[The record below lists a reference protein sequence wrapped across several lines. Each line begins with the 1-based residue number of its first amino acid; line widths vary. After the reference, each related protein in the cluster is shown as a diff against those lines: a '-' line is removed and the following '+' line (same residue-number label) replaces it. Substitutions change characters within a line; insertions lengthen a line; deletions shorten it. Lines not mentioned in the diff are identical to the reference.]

1 MSSFYPNPPLEAVPR
16 QKMKNGGAFQ
26 SGSYSSG
33 QPWSVKIDRVG
44 DLIGA
49 SLNLVGVVST
59 GDTAGSPTARVR
71 NPSQLLG
78 SNVKLTCNGKE
89 EFSAHPDF
97 LFTRAQW
104 RRGRASQLQMTSL
117 DSNDLGTNGN
127 VLPFSEQL
135 PFDFVIG
142 SQLVPYHPGVLY
154 GPDCPDIELS
164 GTWGSVGDLMTS
176 PGATQSIS
184 SASITLF
191 KDMARLQRGDASGA
205 HGLTPQQAAVGF
217 GHFRVSQPGGSDVT
231 STGAASWS
239 KDIPG
244 GRAYAALFFRAVSGS
259 SPDASD
265 APLANDAGF
274 LRVKR
279 GSDTIFEST
288 LRELKYNTAQGLPT
302 SYDRT
307 GLLVVDFLKAARAD
321 ESAILS
327 RLLLSPNGQ
336 PLTLEIDATTGTNS
350 HIDVMTEEFLDPI
363 SSAAQRYGR

>member
-1 MSSFYPNPPLEAVPR
+1 MSAFYPNPPLEAVPR
-16 QKMKNGGAFQ
+16 QRMKNGGAFQ

-49 SLNLVGVVST
+49 NLNLVGSVTT
-59 GDTAGSPTARVR
+59 GATPGTPTARRR

-78 SNVKLTCNGKE
+78 SSVKLTCNGKE

-104 RRGRASQLQMTSL
+104 RRGRASQLQQTSL
-117 DSNDLGTNGN
+117 ASADLAVAAST
-127 VLPFSEQL
+127 LSFAEQL

-142 SQLVPYHPGVLY
+142 SQLVPYHPGLLY

-164 GTWGSVGDLMTS
+164 GTWGTVGDLMTS
-176 PGATQSIS
+176 PGATQAVA

-191 KDMARLQRGDASGA
+191 KDMARLKRGPSDGSD
-205 HGLTPQQAAVGF
+205 GLTPQQAAVGF

-244 GRAYAALFFRAVSGS
+244 GRAYAALYFRAIAGS
-259 SPDASD
+259 TPDASD

-279 GSDTIFEST
+279 GSDIIFEST
-288 LRELKYNTAQGLPT
+288 LRELKYNTSQGLPT

-336 PLTLEIDATTGTNS
+336 PLTLEIDGTTGTGA
-350 HIDVMTEEFLDPI
+350 HIDVMTEEFIDPI